1 MVALAVGFGKPVILD
16 SKEPDTLRD
25 DAGKVVARR
34 SGPDK
39 LVTSL
44 AERAA
49 FWISERPVLM
59 DLRPSDVVA
68 PNAARA
74 SFGISTDDFV
84 ADIANLFAW

>member
-1 MVALAVGFGKPVILD
+1 MATTKVGGGLSQSVFGKPVILD

-49 FWISERPVLM
+49 F
-59 DLRPSDVVA
+59 
-68 PNAARA
+68 
-74 SFGISTDDFV
+74 
-84 ADIANLFAW
+84 